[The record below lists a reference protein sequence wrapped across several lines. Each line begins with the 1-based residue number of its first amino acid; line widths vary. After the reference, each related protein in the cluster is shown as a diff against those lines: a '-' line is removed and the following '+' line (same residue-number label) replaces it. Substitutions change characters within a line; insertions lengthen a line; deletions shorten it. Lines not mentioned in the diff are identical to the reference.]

1 MTKIQDKTHLNEKDK
16 KNLHDLQKYI
26 LENDNFKT
34 KIKQFIGDEDKNM
47 IHTFNTNFEPYE
59 LFCFIFQLIS
69 NKIRQILE
77 TQKIPIKLAQLA
89 EDIVNTK
96 DFSFL
101 CSTTPLSNLKMDLL
115 LSELKETI
123 CNEEVNGQIKKE
135 NDEECLA
142 IDINKKANQIMEQK
156 LYISFLDL
164 KYPIKNYFKKTPDQV
179 DDSIDIDVFKKED
192 ILYILTSNPVIETF
206 VEVLKNQNTSKT
218 KEEISSIITTLLGNN
233 NFFLFSLP
241 FYIKG
246 LTGFDGSIFINLEI
260 LNQQNYEINIK
271 ALILL
276 IFIRE
281 VCFSLIRICQENQN
295 YTLIISE
302 KEKDEPKADQSYLKL
317 EDIVISSPN
326 VIYLSQSIFIL
337 QKKSYEF
344 PKEKFEMIF
353 NTLKQQLTLEQKQKT
368 CYNTNKEIKEFERGL
383 CGLKIL
389 NKKIEK

>member
-1 MTKIQDKTHLNEKDK
+1 
-16 KNLHDLQKYI
+16 
-26 LENDNFKT
+26 
-34 KIKQFIGDEDKNM
+34 M
-47 IHTFNTNFEPYE
+47 IHTFNTSFEAYE
-59 LFCFIFQLIS
+59 LFCFVFQLIS
-69 NKIRQILE
+69 KKIGQILE

-115 LSELKETI
+115 LSELKATI
-123 CNEEVNGQIKKE
+123 CNEKVNGQIKKE

-142 IDINKKANQIMEQK
+142 IEINKTANQIMEQK

-164 KYPIKNYFKKTPDQV
+164 KYPIKNYFKKTSEQI

-192 ILYILTSNPVIETF
+192 ILFILTSNPVIETF

-218 KEEISSIITTLLGNN
+218 KDEISTIINTLLEKN

-241 FYIKG
+241 FYITG

-271 ALILL
+271 ALILFT
-276 IFIRE
+276 FIRE
-281 VCFSLIRICQENQN
+281 VCFSLIRICQKNPN
-295 YTLIISE
+295 YTLIIPE
-302 KEKDEPKADQSYLKL
+302 KEKDESKADQSFLKL
-317 EDIVISSPN
+317 EEIVISPLN

-353 NTLKQQLTLEQKQKT
+353 NTLEKQLTLEQKQKT
-368 CYNTNKEIKEFERGL
+368 CYNINKDIKEFERGL
-383 CGLKIL
+383 CGLQIL